1 MGQHLLAVR
10 RSAAAP
16 LLRLGGQ
23 QRQPPRVAPAQLLAA
38 PLEACDAPQRLGA
51 RGAFAPIP
59 RLRLDVAAAPNAAP
73 HAPATAAA
81 AAATAAAAAAAAE
94 EQLRRH
100 LLEQRVQACGV
111 LSLLARR

>member
-51 RGAFAPIP
+51 RGALAPIP

-81 AAATAAAAAAAAE
+81 TAATADCNSTMFRNNHAE
-94 EQLRRH
+94 PLQSPYI
-100 LLEQRVQACGV
+100 ACY
-111 LSLLARR
+111 